1 MTLAFLIREEL
12 ANGDSATQEAWSQ
25 ARADAAL
32 AWLVARLERCPTFV
46 AAQERGQ
53 VDGRLTA
60 NAGGTAEYQRGP

>member
-53 VDGRLTA
+53 VDGRLTG